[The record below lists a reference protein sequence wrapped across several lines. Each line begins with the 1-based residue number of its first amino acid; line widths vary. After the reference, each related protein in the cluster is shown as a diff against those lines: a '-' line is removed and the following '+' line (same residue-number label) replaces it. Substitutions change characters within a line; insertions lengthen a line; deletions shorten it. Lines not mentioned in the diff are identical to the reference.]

1 MDVWFAGRVNV
12 ECTLDDVVHQGGCWD
27 ILHDV
32 DALLIMK
39 HTSWMSGLSLL
50 FLCPVS
56 GLVDGWMNGW
66 LLEE

>member
-12 ECTLDDVVHQGGCWD
+12 ECTLDDAVHQGGCWD
-27 ILHDV
+27 ILHAV

-39 HTSWMSGLSLL
+39 HTSRMSGLSLL